1 MKRELVLAIDTTTEF
16 GSLGLGDRDGV
27 LEEVALEAV
36 DGYGHIVFGHIDALL
51 GRHGVGLA
59 DITLFAA
66 AAGPGT
72 FTGIRV
78 GLTAAK
84 GFASALG
91 TQAAGVSNLQ
101 ALALLGEGPLR
112 AAVLDARRGEVYA
125 ALFDDQG
132 RALTEETVAPLD
144 QWMAGLPEGEISFVF
159 QNMAPFASL
168 GRGVER
174 RMLAGAV
181 ARLAWEQARHPA
193 ALDANYVRQSDAEM
207 AWTEKK

>member
-16 GSLGLGDRDGV
+16 GSLALGDRDGV
-27 LEEVALEAV
+27 MEEVALEAV

-84 GFASALG
+84 GFAAALG

-101 ALALLGEGPLR
+101 ALALMGEGPRR

-125 ALFDDQG
+125 ALFDGQG

-144 QWMAGLPEGEISFVF
+144 RWMAGLPEGEISFVF
-159 QNMAPFASL
+159 QNMAPFAAL

-174 RMLAGAV
+174 RMLAGAI
-181 ARLAWEQARHPA
+181 ARLAWDQARHPA

-207 AWTEKK
+207 AWTEK